1 MTAKESNELR
11 ELAAQ
16 LTDLRTDV
24 TDRLGRLE
32 THVSYMRD
40 RIEDLSTQ
48 QGHMQAAA
56 SKVTA
61 QVAGIAATVS
71 LLMSLLFVVLRMHLL

>member
-11 ELAAQ
+11 ELTAQ

-32 THVSYMRD
+32 THVSYMRQ

-48 QGHMQAAA
+48 QGRMQAAA

-71 LLMSLLFVVLRMHLL
+71 LLMSLLFVVIRMHLL

>member
-24 TDRLGRLE
+24 TDRLGRVE

-40 RIEDLSTQ
+40 RIEDLSAQ
-48 QGHMQAAA
+48 QMHMQATTC
-56 SKVTA
+56 KVTA
-61 QVAGIAATVS
+61 RVASIAATVS
-71 LLMSLLFVVLRMHLL
+71 LLMSLLFMALRVHLV

>member
-1 MTAKESNELR
+1 MTAKESSELR
-11 ELAAQ
+11 ELTAQ

-48 QGHMQAAA
+48 QGRMQSAT

-71 LLMSLLFVVLRMHLL
+71 LLMSLLFMAIRMHLL